1 MDIVDRVVAAA
12 DAMADE
18 AAEDDGVE
26 DEVHL
31 RRRRKTTTYPR

>member
-1 MDIVDRVVAAA
+1 VDIVDRVGADTEDNAA
-12 DAMADE
+12 DAMAYK

-31 RRRRKTTTYPR
+31 RR